1 MRTIRQAGCS
11 IYPTRLFIHK
21 HVLMPEPDREGKGKA
36 REPITQDGPSGPVKP
51 ETQSPPTQPVP
62 SPSSEVPTTSSSS
75 EATTAKPTKPAA
87 DPLSDY
93 TCPICFPAP
102 TNATITPCDHIC
114 CGSCLFAAAKA
125 GIQHAGMEHHPGAN
139 GGRGVPQAWYVL
151 LWSFL
156 LFVILNVH
164 FKDARFVARIFL
176 GGMGKEGWLG

>member
-125 GIQHAGMEHHPGAN
+125 GYSACGDGTPSWGEWRAGGTSGMVCSAL
-139 GGRGVPQAWYVL
+139 V
-151 LWSFL
+151 FL
-156 LFVILNVH
+156 VVCDSQCTF
-164 FKDARFVARIFL
+164 
-176 GGMGKEGWLG
+176 